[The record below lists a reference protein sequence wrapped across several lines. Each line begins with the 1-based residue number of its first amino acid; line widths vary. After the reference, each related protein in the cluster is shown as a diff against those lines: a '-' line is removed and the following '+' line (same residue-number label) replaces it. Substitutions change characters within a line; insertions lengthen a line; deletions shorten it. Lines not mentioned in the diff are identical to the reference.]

1 VTVAGRMLRLPAGA
15 KAVRRSNPGGEGAHG
30 GFLTR
35 LTAATDFCEDESPE
49 DDRKVTARV
58 ILGSGRYAQR
68 CSRLGWEQAS
78 RGEKRQEGTPAATS
92 RRGFAGGSNP

>member
-1 VTVAGRMLRLPAGA
+1 VTVAGRMPCLPVGA
-15 KAVRRSNPGGEGAHG
+15 KAVRRRNPGGEGAQG

-35 LTAATDFCEDESPE
+35 PAEAADSCEDESPE

-58 ILGSGRYAQR
+58 ILGSGRYASR

-78 RGEKRQEGTPAATS
+78 RGEKRQEGIPAATS
-92 RRGFAGGSNP
+92 RRGFAGG

>member
-1 VTVAGRMLRLPAGA
+1 MLRLAASA
-15 KAVRRSNPGGEGAHG
+15 KAVRRKSPGGEEAPG

-35 LTAATDFCEDESPE
+35 PAKADDFCEDESSE

-58 ILGSGRYAQR
+58 ILGSGRYASR

-78 RGEKRQEGTPAATS
+78 RKEKRHESKPAATS
-92 RRGFAGGSNP
+92 RWGFAEG